1 MPTRPVHEIRLG
13 RIKATIWPVEGQ
25 NARPVEG
32 QNARRFFNTTF
43 ARIYKDGAT
52 WKESTSFG
60 RDDLPLL
67 GKVAD
72 MVHTWI
78 FTHGQEQ
85 NETQHQEPATA
96 AHEEF

>member
-1 MPTRPVHEIRLG
+1 M
-13 RIKATIWPVEGQ
+13 AQ
-25 NARPVEG
+25 
-32 QNARRFFNTTF
+32 
-43 ARIYKDGAT
+43 T

-78 FTHGQEQ
+78 FMHSQEQ
-85 NETQHQEPATA
+85 NSTQHQEPATA

>member
-1 MPTRPVHEIRLG
+1 MRSDSGGSRRRFGPLKVRIRGPLKV
-13 RIKATIWPVEGQ
+13 RTV
-25 NARPVEG
+25 
-32 QNARRFFNTTF
+32 RFFNTTF

-78 FTHGQEQ
+78 FTHGQEH
-85 NETQHQEPATA
+85 NGTQHQEPATA
-96 AHEEF
+96 ANEEF